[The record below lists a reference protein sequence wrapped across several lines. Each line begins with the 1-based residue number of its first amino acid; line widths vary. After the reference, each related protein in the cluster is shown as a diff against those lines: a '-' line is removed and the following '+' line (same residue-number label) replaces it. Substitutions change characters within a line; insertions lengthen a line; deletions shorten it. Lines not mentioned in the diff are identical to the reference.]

1 MSDLKK
7 IVAFDDAGQVRYRE
21 QHSIVRHNKFDTDIA
36 IKSLDT
42 GEIIAKH
49 LKNKVVLPGAG
60 FIARSLFDVY
70 TAEVT
75 PSYNTALGIN
85 GPSSGNTPDWTI
97 ATAQQPKVLLFCIG
111 TDGCGTE
118 GSQVFTVDYNSWI
131 APEAIVPFRYPLI
144 TNDIS
149 PELRESYFGRKEDGD
164 YAAYYFKR
172 FTSGPDLHQQYVDG
186 TPIDG
191 NVLNT
196 GEDVETYIEVVLTIT
211 KDDCRDFFIA
221 TTGIDECRFNS
232 ISLCYGYPLIG
243 EDGYTYFNDIHPLTR
258 LNIPNEYLI
267 DITKGVEII
276 YHIYM

>member
-1 MSDLKK
+1 MKK
-7 IVAFDDAGQVRYRE
+7 IVAYDDAGNVRYKE
-21 QHSIVRHNKFDTDIA
+21 KASFIRHNKFDTDIA
-36 IKSLDT
+36 IRSLDT
-42 GEIIAKH
+42 GEVIAKH

-60 FIARSLFDVY
+60 FIARSLFDIS
-70 TAEVT
+70 TAEVS
-75 PSYNTALGIN
+75 PSYNTALGLDNI
-85 GPSSGNTPDWTI
+85 SSGSAPDFTA
-97 ATAQQPKVLLFCIG
+97 ATAEHPKVLLFCIG

-131 APEAIVPFRYPLI
+131 APEAIVPFRYPL
-144 TNDIS
+144 TSNDLS
-149 PELRESYFGRKEDGD
+149 AELRESYFGRKEDGD

-172 FTSGPDLHQQYVDG
+172 FTSGPDLHQQYIDG
-186 TPIDG
+186 TPIDS

-196 GEDVETYIEVVLTIT
+196 GEDVETYVEVVLTIT

-232 ISLCYGYPLIG
+232 ISLCYAYPLIAD
-243 EDGYTYFNDIHPLTR
+243 DGYTYFNDIHPLTR